1 MRVTREQRI
10 FGCSFI
16 NVDLQNRSCTDN
28 GCISFILVPHISTG
42 YRTHLSDMVLW
53 YCASWVHCE
62 STTVIQW
69 VFFCVSCRGLG
80 DIRYGP
86 YVGPL
91 VSRPRAVVLPF
102 SPEGGACHVYVRSCV
117 RFRNYCLG
125 RAACTRARTAFW
137 SCRVQAFREVLRG
150 ARARQGVGC
159 AVAGMAMRVA
169 CGRCTC
175 RIEAVHSF
183 FSGSRLHVGAESSA
197 VGGQSHSA

>member
-62 STTVIQW
+62 SMTVIQW

-80 DIRYGP
+80 DILYGP

-125 RAACTRARTAFW
+125 RAACTRACGVRVGSAARAAIRASVFRVCACWGAIWARRGQGRGRCGRVAHCYRLKLFTAF
-137 SCRVQAFREVLRG
+137 S
-150 ARARQGVGC
+150 
-159 AVAGMAMRVA
+159 
-169 CGRCTC
+169 
-175 RIEAVHSF
+175 
-183 FSGSRLHVGAESSA
+183 
-197 VGGQSHSA
+197 

>member
-1 MRVTREQRI
+1 MHLFYTRAA
-10 FGCSFI
+10 
-16 NVDLQNRSCTDN
+16 
-28 GCISFILVPHISTG
+28 HIHRLSYTPIG
-42 YRTHLSDMVLW
+42 YGSVVVW

-62 STTVIQW
+62 SMTVIQW

-80 DIRYGP
+80 DIHYGP

-169 CGRCTC
+169 CGRCTT
-175 RIEAVHSF
+175 APAALKLFTAF
-183 FSGSRLHVGAESSA
+183 FLSGS
-197 VGGQSHSA
+197 GGRK